1 MMRFRFKT
9 GLIVASF
16 LLIGLPSATILIA
29 QWIIGQEAANKVAHN
44 LFETTSRRVV
54 TQVDNLIDIPMKMSG
69 VFANSTVADK
79 PTDDGQAMAVR
90 HQVFN
95 VLSQNSSL
103 YSIYFGFDDGSFYQV
118 ITTRGND
125 KVIVKHKAPEKTAW
139 IVRTIYTNDN
149 QERVQSWTFLDEDK
163 NKLDAHVEPA
173 PDYDPRKRPWYDAAL
188 SAGKATLSDVYV
200 FNSLGLPGIT
210 ASQGLSNKKGVV
222 GVDMTLSDLSQ
233 YVSDQTL
240 SPNSLVFIY
249 DGKNRVVALPNK
261 MKDIAVLSDIKAVA
275 SDAIQAVFKD
285 GAADDYYTRVVAL
298 DMDGPGFKV
307 GISAP
312 TSDFTE
318 SYQDMQQK
326 VFMIIVACLLII
338 VPFVVYTSQRLSVRV
353 KELADDVQR
362 IQKGDF
368 TYTEKAPANVIEL
381 AELESSFA
389 DMRVALA
396 DVEKLHLEKEK
407 EQEAKIQRQSQREKD
422 IREFQ
427 AGIASVFEGL
437 DTADRTMKETAE
449 EMKGIAQHTQQ
460 QSASVSSSAE
470 VTSGNVE
477 TVASAAE
484 ELSASI
490 GEIATQVNLAG
501 ESTLRAVREAKDTS
515 DKISVLE
522 QNVSQISELVVL
534 INDIAYQTNM
544 LALNATIEAAR
555 AGTAGKGFAVVAGE
569 VKTLANQTAYATDE
583 IAKQI
588 ELVQTS
594 TRTSVEAINSVSNVI
609 EEIRVVSTSISTA
622 IEQQK
627 ATTVEIARNVEQ
639 AANETQNVS
648 QEIRHLQETA
658 DRSQSASSDIDVAA
672 QDLSSQGDILRK
684 KITDFLER
692 VS

>member
-1 MMRFRFKT
+1 MRFRFKT

-29 QWIIGQEAANKVAHN
+29 QWITGQEAAHKVAHN

-69 VFANSTVADK
+69 VFANSTVAEK
-79 PTDDGQAMAVR
+79 PTDDGQAMAVQ

-95 VLSQNSSL
+95 VLSENSSL
-103 YSIYFGFDDGSFYQV
+103 YSIYFGFDDSSFYQV
-118 ITTRGND
+118 IATRGND

-139 IVRTIYTNDN
+139 IVRTIYINDR

-163 NKLDAHVEPA
+163 NKLDGHVEPA
-173 PDYDPRKRPWYDAAL
+173 PDYDPRKRPWYDAAV

-210 ASQGLSNKKGVV
+210 ASQGLKHNKGVV
-222 GVDMTLSDLSQ
+222 GVDMTLADLSQ

-275 SDAIQAVFKD
+275 SDAIQAVFNGGD
-285 GAADDYYTRVVAL
+285 QGDFYTRVVAL

-326 VFMIIVACLLII
+326 VFMIIMACLLII

-368 TYTEKAPANVIEL
+368 SYTEKAPANVIEL

-396 DVEKLHLEKEK
+396 EVEKLHLEKEK
-407 EQEAKIQRQSQREKD
+407 EQEAKIQLQSQREKD
-422 IREFQ
+422 IQEFQ

-437 DTADRTMKETAE
+437 DTADRTMKVTAE

-555 AGTAGKGFAVVAGE
+555 AGAAGKGFAVVAGE

-658 DRSQSASSDIDVAA
+658 DRSQSASNDIDVAA
-672 QDLSSQGDILRK
+672 QGLSSQGEVLRK

>member
-1 MMRFRFKT
+1 M
-9 GLIVASF
+9 
-16 LLIGLPSATILIA
+16 
-29 QWIIGQEAANKVAHN
+29 
-44 LFETTSRRVV
+44 

-118 ITTRGND
+118 IATRGND

-139 IVRTIYTNDN
+139 IVRTIYTNDS

-396 DVEKLHLEKEK
+396 EVEKLHLEKEK
-407 EQEAKIQRQSQREKD
+407 EQEAKIQRQSQRERD

-684 KITDFLER
+684 KNHRFP
-692 VS
+692 

>member
-1 MMRFRFKT
+1 MRFHFKT

-16 LLIGLPSATILIA
+16 LLIALPSATILIA
-29 QWIIGQEAANKVAHN
+29 QWVIGQEAAHKVAHN
-44 LFETTSRRVV
+44 LFEMTSRRIV
-54 TQVDNLIDIPMKMSG
+54 TQVNHLIDVPMKMSG
-69 VFANSTVADK
+69 VFANSSVADE
-79 PTDDGQAMAVR
+79 PTDDGLLMPVR
-90 HQVFN
+90 DQVLN
-95 VLSQNSSL
+95 VLSENNSL
-103 YSIYFGFDDGSFYQV
+103 YSIYFGFEDGSFYQL
-118 ITTRGND
+118 IATRGND
-125 KVIVKHKAPEKTAW
+125 KVITKHNAPQKTAW
-139 IVRTIYTNDN
+139 IVRTIYTNDI
-149 QERVQSWTFLDEDK
+149 QERVQNWTFLDEEQA
-163 NKLDAHVEPA
+163 KLGALVEPA
-173 PDYDPRKRPWYDAAL
+173 PDYDPRKRPWYDAAR

-210 ASQGLSNKKGVV
+210 ASQGLSNNKGVI
-222 GVDMTLSDLSQ
+222 GVDMTLSNLSQ
-233 YVSDQTL
+233 YVSDQAL

-249 DGKNRVVALPNK
+249 DGENRVVALPNK
-261 MKDIAVLSDIKAVA
+261 MKDIAVLSDVRAVA
-275 SDAIQAVFKD
+275 SDAVQAVFKD
-285 GAADDYYTRVVAL
+285 REQEQFYTRVVAL
-298 DMDGPGFKV
+298 DIEGPEFKI

-312 TSDFTE
+312 ISDFTE
-318 SYQDMQQK
+318 SYEEMQSK
-326 VFMIIVACLLII
+326 VFVIIIVCLVII
-338 VPFVVYTSQRLSVRV
+338 VPIVVYASQRLSVRV
-353 KELADDVQR
+353 KELADDVQK
-362 IQKGDF
+362 IQNGDF
-368 TYTEKAPANVIEL
+368 TYIEKTPANVIEL
-381 AELESSFA
+381 AELESSFS
-389 DMRVALA
+389 DMRIALA
-396 DVEKLHLEKEK
+396 EVEKLHLEKEK
-407 EQEAKIQRQSQREKD
+407 AQEARLLRQAQREKD

-460 QSASVSSSAE
+460 QSTSVSSSAE

-490 GEIATQVNLAG
+490 GEIASQVNLAG

-555 AGTAGKGFAVVAGE
+555 AGAAGKGFAVVAGE

-639 AANETQNVS
+639 AADETQNVS

-658 DRSQSASSDIDVAA
+658 SRSQSASNDIDVAA
-672 QDLSSQGDILRK
+672 QDLSSQGDVLRK
-684 KITDFLER
+684 KITSFLER